1 MAMTDELSSLGAGAG
16 ESQTVDDIVE
26 ALLELAQ
33 QFLTGCLRAAPAG
46 VEIARQLPGG
56 DPVEP
61 LHFLLLSQLEE
72 VVGLPLAAAARLPS
86 AALLARRVGAA
97 DAAALACN
105 LARSLKA
112 EFDTG
117 SAREFF
123 DGMTGSHA
131 KPIPLYTAPSNLQR
145 IPSTAPLGAPTAA
158 DRRPRA
164 AYS

>member
-1 MAMTDELSSLGAGAG
+1 MAHELSSLGTRAG
-16 ESQTVDDIVE
+16 ESQTVDDVVE

-33 QFLTGCLRAAPAG
+33 QFLTGGLRPATAG
-46 VEIARQLPGG
+46 IEVARQLSGG

-72 VVGLPLAAAARLPS
+72 VVGLPLAAAARLPG

-105 LARSLKA
+105 LARALEA
-112 EFDTG
+112 EFDAG

-123 DGMTGSHA
+123 DRATGRHA
-131 KPIPLYTAPSNLQR
+131 KPIRLYAALSNLSEFDPD
-145 IPSTAPLGAPTAA
+145 I
-158 DRRPRA
+158 
-164 AYS
+164 Y